1 VEGKYGEEF
10 GFPPYGSPAEQ
21 GTKEWN
27 VERNFLSMPT
37 TFNLSYLERDLTL
50 NILLYFPFIS

>member
-10 GFPPYGSPAEQ
+10 GFPPDGSPAEQ

-37 TFNLSYLERDLTL
+37 TFNLSYLERKT
-50 NILLYFPFIS
+50 